1 MDSEQTVKRQ
11 EAQAAATQDA
21 AQEMKREIVEFVKM
35 ILWFLILFFVV
46 TTYVLEGYEV
56 QGDSMMPTLTDR
68 ERILVFKLTHNLGR
82 LRLFSALE
90 PLDAGDIVVFYSP
103 DEKSRR
109 YVKRLIAKGP
119 PLRPGNTVEAQ
130 KTDVALQPG
139 TPVTVG
145 IDAGQ
150 VYVNHKRI
158 QEPYLS
164 ESHRAFPDSLD
175 EISLAP
181 GAYYVMGDNRAVSKD
196 SRRFGPVDDDRIIGK
211 AVLCFWPPHKIRLL

>member
-1 MDSEQTVKRQ
+1 
-11 EAQAAATQDA
+11 
-21 AQEMKREIVEFVKM
+21 MKREIVEFVKM
-35 ILWFLILFFVV
+35 ILWFLILFFVI
-46 TTYVLEGYEV
+46 TTYVIEGYEV
-56 QGDSMMPTLTDR
+56 QGDSMIPTLTDR
-68 ERILVFKLTHNLGR
+68 ERILVFKLPHNLSR

-90 PLDAGDIVVFYSP
+90 PLEGGDIVVFYSP

-130 KTDVALQPG
+130 KTGVAARAG

-145 IDAGQ
+145 IDAGE
-150 VYVNHKRI
+150 VYVNRKRI
-158 QEPYLS
+158 QEPYLP

-175 EISLAP
+175 EVTLAP
-181 GAYYVMGDNRAVSKD
+181 GTYYVMGDNRPVSKD